1 MALEISEQTFTV
13 SEDAR
18 LKLSNIRGRVVIH
31 AEEGLGQIQVKAALD
46 PDSGDSEHTR
56 VELRQEEDGEVVVK
70 THYDEPFWGLL
81 GRLQPC
87 RVDYDVTVPVNCKVH
102 ASTVSAGMALTGIR
116 GVLNLSTVSGG
127 LELVDLTGELSAST
141 VSGDLVARE
150 LNGALHLH
158 SVSGAV
164 HLEGPVLDT
173 IDATTVSGDIWI
185 RTSLKA
191 GPYNFQ
197 SVSGSIHWQIPEAAA
212 CTIEMHTISGQAHV
226 SLPATRSQSHGGS
239 RTVWVQGGGTRI
251 PFKSVSGDFYLVGPN
266 VPPPAVQPDQQAESQ
281 QEAAQ
286 HAAPHPDRH
295 AILERIANGELTPE
309 EGLQALSK

>member
-18 LKLSNIRGRVVIH
+18 LKLSNIRGHVVIH
-31 AEEGLGQIQVKAALD
+31 AGEAGQIQVKAALD

-56 VELRQEEDGEVVVK
+56 VELHQEEDGEVVVK
-70 THYDEPFWGLL
+70 THYDEPFWGFL

-87 RVDYDVTVPVNCKVH
+87 RVDYDVTIPLSCKVH
-102 ASTVSAGMALTGIR
+102 ASTVSAGMSLTGIQ

-127 LELVDLTGELSAST
+127 LELVDLSGELSAST
-141 VSGDLVARE
+141 VSGDLVARG
-150 LNGALHLH
+150 LNGKLHLH

-164 HLEGPVLDT
+164 HLDGPALET

-197 SVSGSIHWQIPEAAA
+197 SVSGSIHWQTPEAAA

-239 RTVWVQGGGTRI
+239 STVWVQGGGTRI

-266 VPPPAVQPDQQAESQ
+266 VPASAAQADQQAEEP
-281 QEAAQ
+281 EASARQ
-286 HAAPHPDRH
+286 GVPHPDQH
-295 AILERIANGELTPE
+295 GILERIANGELTPE
-309 EGLQALSK
+309 EGLQALKS